1 VHILKPY
8 DISDAL
14 GPVVDSL
21 HKEGSVMI
29 IHHIETCDIPV
40 NPLDLMEEIVSSNE
54 WPFDRPSDREL
65 RVEFSGQW
73 CDYRLYF
80 GWAKE
85 ISAMQFSCAYDM
97 KVPEPKTSEV
107 CTLLS
112 IINERLWVGHFDLAS
127 ESRLLSFRH
136 GVLLRGMHGASVEQL
151 EDLVDIALSESERYY
166 PAFQLVVWGGRTPLQ
181 AIDTALLETVG
192 EA

>member
-1 VHILKPY
+1 M
-8 DISDAL
+8 
-14 GPVVDSL
+14 
-21 HKEGSVMI
+21 VMS
-29 IHHIETCDIPV
+29 IHPMEAGELPV

-65 RVEFSGQW
+65 VVEFSGQW

-80 GWAKE
+80 GWAEE

-97 KVPEPKTSEV
+97 KVPVAKTTEV
-107 CTLLS
+107 RVLLS
-112 IINERLWVGHFDLAS
+112 LVNERIWVGHFGLSS

-136 GVLLRGMHGASVEQL
+136 GVLLRGVRGASVEQL
-151 EDLVDIALSESERYY
+151 EDLVDIALSESERFY
-166 PAFQLVVWGGRTPLQ
+166 PAFQLVIWGGRTPLQ
-181 AIDTALLETVG
+181 AIEAALLVTVG

>member
-1 VHILKPY
+1 
-8 DISDAL
+8 
-14 GPVVDSL
+14 
-21 HKEGSVMI
+21 MI

-136 GVLLRGMHGASVEQL
+136 GVLLRGMHGFVGNLPADMITRNICATSYESVSSGPVLKNISLQMMHYL
-151 EDLVDIALSESERYY
+151 IPARYF
-166 PAFQLVVWGGRTPLQ
+166 PHRRWPGVSRTANVSPGPEN
-181 AIDTALLETVG
+181 IK
-192 EA
+192 